1 MNEEQISG
9 IVEKF
14 SSADD
19 FYGEKFKKIIT
30 SADTKST
37 EEQKLDVMRL
47 KRELK
52 KKAKTLGIN
61 YGEFDKLLKT
71 CESMNKTPAANE
83 EQTPSDLPEWVIVK
97 TSNQGVTLKIH
108 EPLFSD
114 WFENKYNLVQI
125 NNSFYMDG
133 EKVDDGKVLQLIQE
147 EIEPYII
154 EGTGRKTENLIL
166 TVGNSC
172 RTQQPDPDIRKIFCA
187 GGVTLNIGYDG
198 SVTPVEE
205 DVFTLTRLPV
215 RYNPD
220 ADCPVFRDKYLADLF
235 YEEDV
240 PALQEYLGYCL
251 IPCTKAQKGMFIFGE
266 GGEGKTTLGTVT
278 KKLFGHAAVALGIH
292 KLGERF
298 ELANVENKL
307 VTIDDDMQTELL
319 SETNIV
325 KQLITAES
333 QMTIE
338 EKGKQRRETYL
349 YSRIFAIGNRHIG
362 SKFDH
367 SEGFYRRQ
375 IVIDV
380 KPKHRTEAEDDP
392 FMSEK
397 CCDELEGILNW
408 ALEGLQRLIRNNF
421 RFTISERMQKTL
433 KEARHENNNV
443 LAFVDDDRAV
453 NRTGMFCDSITTKD
467 FWTAYLLWCKDNGET
482 PVKNRTFTTRLGE
495 MFKEQKSNKVPSET
509 GTLVNGYFEMV
520 LTGDLMQRVRTAEQ
534 KELDS
539 ILRRQ

>member
-9 IVEKF
+9 IVDKF
-14 SSADD
+14 NSPDD
-19 FYGEKFKKIIT
+19 FYGDKFKKIIT

-47 KRELK
+47 KRELR
-52 KKAKTLGIN
+52 KKAKSIGIN
-61 YGEFDKLLKT
+61 NGEFDKLLKT
-71 CESMNKTPAANE
+71 CEDMNRTPAASE
-83 EQTPSDLPEWVIVK
+83 DQTPSDLPEWVIVK
-97 TSNQGVTLKIH
+97 ESKQGVTLKIH
-108 EPLFSD
+108 EPLFAD
-114 WFENKYNLVQI
+114 WFEKKNNLVQI

-205 DVFTLTRLPV
+205 DVFTLTRIPV

-220 ADCPVFRDKYLADLF
+220 ADCPVFKGKYLADLF
-235 YEEDV
+235 YEEDL

-307 VTIDDDMQTELL
+307 VCIDDDMQTELL
-319 SETNIV
+319 SETNVV

-375 IVIDV
+375 LVIDV
-380 KPKHRTEAEDDP
+380 RPKHRTEEEDDP

-421 RFTISERMQKTL
+421 RFTVSERMQKSLT
-433 KEARHENNNV
+433 ETRHENNNV
-443 LAFVDDDRAV
+443 LAFVDDDHAV
-453 NRTGMFCDSITTKD
+453 NVTGMFYDSITSEA
-467 FWTAYLLWCKDNGET
+467 FWIAYLLWCKDNGET
-482 PVKNRTFTTRLGE
+482 PVKKRTFSTRLAE
-495 MFKEQKSNKVPSET
+495 MFREKKSNKVPSEK
-509 GTLVNGYFEMV
+509 GTLVNGYIDMKIAD
-520 LTGDLMQRVRTAEQ
+520 GLMDRVRTASQ
-534 KELDS
+534 QELDS
-539 ILRRQ
+539 IIRTQ